1 MGRHPLE
8 LARGFSH
15 VALASHHTR
24 SSRPFGVTID
34 AHATINTCVCEVS
47 GWPLRST
54 CDASQRSLHSTPIF
68 RLLLKVAVNGTHQCD
83 FSNFARPNGPNCRLS
98 TRSHDPYHTDGTIHS
113 CWPTVATSCTPHI
126 RSHCM
131 RRVTPRFLAV
141 RLSSC
146 LRLQRLCMRRM
157 HPMMP
162 GLDNHLVGLHRE
174 LSCYHS
180 RNCSWRAL
188 PIRGVCWPR
197 AGVRRGGEHLS
208 WQ

>member
-1 MGRHPLE
+1 MGRINVTSAI
-8 LARGFSH
+8 LAG
-15 VALASHHTR
+15 
-24 SSRPFGVTID
+24 
-34 AHATINTCVCEVS
+34 
-47 GWPLRST
+47 
-54 CDASQRSLHSTPIF
+54 
-68 RLLLKVAVNGTHQCD
+68 
-83 FSNFARPNGPNCRLS
+83 PNGPNCRLS
-98 TRSHDPYHTDGTIHS
+98 KRSHDPYHTDGTIHS

-126 RSHCM
+126 WSHCM
-131 RRVTPRFLAV
+131 RRATPRFLAV

-162 GLDNHLVGLHRE
+162 GLDNHLVGLHRA

-197 AGVRRGGEHLS
+197 AGVRRGGSTCPGSEATRMPEQP
-208 WQ
+208 WVPAARFRWAGC